1 MLAHYSVGEVVARVS
16 LCLVSKGVMGSRGK
30 LGEGDAL
37 HTAWSS
43 HMHNAKVACDAMGNK
58 T

>member
-1 MLAHYSVGEVVARVS
+1 MLGEQGGDG
-16 LCLVSKGVMGSRGK
+16 KQGK